1 MGYKLVFL
9 LPIIFMISG
18 CGPGNDEA
26 SGESRP
32 AIIETQLD
40 ALDKAKNVENMM
52 LDAASERNK
61 SLD

>member
-1 MGYKLVFL
+1 MGYKLIFL

-18 CGPGNDEA
+18 CGSGKDEA

-40 ALDKAKNVENMM
+40 ALDKANNVENMM
-52 LDAASERNK
+52 LDAATERNK